1 MPNAHSTTVEPP
13 SADLVAVTQNQSNPL
28 IDLREITKVYITGDS
43 ELYALNEVSLQI
55 GAGEYVAIVGAS
67 GSGKSTLMN
76 IVGLLDGATSGEYF
90 FNGENASRL
99 NQRKQARLRNRDIG
113 FVFQHFHLLPK
124 VKAKKQVE
132 LPLVYGGSASRGQRS
147 EVVELLNN
155 VGLERHINHLPEQ
168 LSGGQ
173 KQRVAIARA
182 LINQPRLL
190 LADEPT
196 GALDSKTSEEILTLF
211 EEIRART
218 ELTVVLV
225 THDPLVAERTDR
237 VITMRDGE
245 IISDERN

>member
-1 MPNAHSTTVEPP
+1 MPDAQTNAVASP
-13 SADLVAVTQNQSNPL
+13 SATATTQEQPTPL
-28 IDLREITKVYITGDS
+28 IDLRGVSKIYTTGDS

-55 GAGEYVAIVGAS
+55 HAGEYVAIVGAS
-67 GSGKSTLMN
+67 GSGKSTMMN
-76 IVGLLDGATSGEYF
+76 IVGLLDSATSGEYF
-90 FNGENASRL
+90 FLDQDTTRL
-99 NQRKQARLRNRDIG
+99 NQRKQAKLRNRDIG

-124 VKAKKQVE
+124 VRAKSQVE
-132 LPLVYGGSASRGQRS
+132 LPLIYGAGSTLGRRVD
-147 EVVELLNN
+147 VVDLLNQ

-196 GALDSKTSEEILTLF
+196 GALDSKTSKEILTLF
-211 EEIRART
+211 EQIRSRT

-225 THDPLVAERTDR
+225 THDPMVAERTER

-245 IISDERN
+245 IIGDERQ

>member
-1 MPNAHSTTVEPP
+1 MTTADSTT
-13 SADLVAVTQNQSNPL
+13 ADSINTTQNHDQSNPL
-28 IDLREITKVYITGDS
+28 IDLRKTTKIYQTGDS

-55 GAGEYVAIVGAS
+55 GAGEYVAIVGSS

-76 IVGLLDGATSGEYF
+76 IVGLLDSATSGDYF
-90 FNGENASRL
+90 FSGQNASRL

-124 VKAKKQVE
+124 VKAKSQVE
-132 LPLVYGGSASRGQRS
+132 LPLIYGAGSSLGRRA
-147 EVVELLNN
+147 EVVDLLNQ

-196 GALDSKTSEEILTLF
+196 GALDSKTSQEILALF
-211 EEIRART
+211 EEIRERT

-225 THDPLVAERTDR
+225 THDPLVAERTER

-245 IISDERN
+245 VISDERQ